1 MNSIT
6 VMLKEV
12 ETLTSQILDN
22 NYTSENISR
31 LSELLRSSK
40 HARKRYSELTIQDS
54 LLHWELVDCENT
66 IELTSSKSNILN
78 FPLISS
84 IAAAIV
90 ALFGVWWFHSKD
102 KNLSVM
108 VEEVSEFD
116 NESALSSISTPFD
129 SPIQMESSKFS
140 RKLEDAPLKLPFDSR
155 LATAKTAET
164 DAHYGLRIL
173 REGKN
178 FGEGGV
184 VEFNG
189 KFSSWKRSEHLSVP
203 TENGVM
209 PKFGDHMLKFSS
221 MKVDVHSQ
229 TAETSEM
236 LQVVDVRKLNLG
248 IENINAQLQTI
259 LYFNKGE
266 GLVGDSTE
274 FALSIHAISSDE
286 NNENSSI
293 GHKEFNI
300 ESDVNPSTWEEIQQD
315 FDIPTG
321 TEFVI
326 VSMSA
331 RKEGSNA
338 LLPDVGGHYADGLSL
353 NLLIDG
359 ENVIGP
365 L

>member
-1 MNSIT
+1 MNSYTAI
-6 VMLKEV
+6 LKEV
-12 ETLTSQILDN
+12 EILTSQILDN
-22 NYTSENISR
+22 NYTSENLSR
-31 LSELLRSSK
+31 LSQLLKSSK
-40 HARKRYSELTIQDS
+40 YARKRYSELTIQDS

-66 IELTSSKSNILN
+66 TALKNSKSNILN

-102 KNLSVM
+102 KNLSVT
-108 VEEVSEFD
+108 VEEVSDFHSD
-116 NESALSSISTPFD
+116 TDLSLHSAAFV

-140 RKLEDAPLKLPFDSR
+140 RKLEDSAFKLPFNSR
-155 LATAKTAET
+155 LANAKN
-164 DAHYGLRIL
+164 DAHYGLEIL

-189 KFSSWKRSEHLSVP
+189 RFSSWKRSEHLSVP

-209 PKFGDHMLKFSS
+209 PKFGDNMLKFSS
-221 MKVDVHSQ
+221 LKVDVHSQ
-229 TAETSEM
+229 TAQTSEM
-236 LQVVDVRKLNLG
+236 LQVVDVRNLNLG
-248 IENINAQLQTI
+248 VENINAQLQTS
-259 LYFNKGE
+259 LYFNKSE

-274 FALSIHAISSDE
+274 FALYIHAISSDE

-315 FDIPTG
+315 FVLPTG

-353 NLLIDG
+353 SLLIDG
-359 ENVIGP
+359 ENVVGP

>member
-1 MNSIT
+1 MNSYT
-6 VMLKEV
+6 DMLKEV

-22 NYTSENISR
+22 NYTSENLSR
-31 LSELLRSSK
+31 LSQLLKSSK
-40 HARKRYSELTIQDS
+40 DARKRYSELTIQDS

-66 IELTSSKSNILN
+66 TELKTSKSNILN

-108 VEEVSEFD
+108 VEEVSDFD
-116 NESALSSISTPFD
+116 NDTASSLSFAPID
-129 SPIQMESSKFS
+129 SPTQMVSSKFS
-140 RKLEDAPLKLPFDSR
+140 RELEETSYKMSFNSR
-155 LATAKTAET
+155 LANAKN
-164 DAHYGLRIL
+164 DAQYGLKIL

-236 LQVVDVRKLNLG
+236 LQVVDVRNLNLG
-248 IENINAQLQTI
+248 VENINAQLQTS

-266 GLVGDSTE
+266 GLVSDSTE
-274 FALSIHAISSDE
+274 FALSIHAISSDG

-293 GHKEFNI
+293 GHKQFNI

-315 FDIPTG
+315 FVLPTG

-338 LLPDVGGHYADGLSL
+338 LLPDIGGHYADGLSL

-359 ENVIGP
+359 ESVIGP

>member
-1 MNSIT
+1 MNSYT
-6 VMLKEV
+6 AMLKEV
-12 ETLTSQILDN
+12 ETLTSKILDN
-22 NYTSENISR
+22 DYTSENLSR
-31 LSELLRSSK
+31 LSQLLKSSK
-40 HARKRYSELTIQDS
+40 DARKRYSELTIQDS
-54 LLHWELVDCENT
+54 LLHWELVDCVNSAEFKT
-66 IELTSSKSNILN
+66 SKSNILN

-108 VEEVSEFD
+108 VEEISDID
-116 NESALSSISTPFD
+116 NDTALSLNSTPFD
-129 SPIQMESSKFS
+129 SSIQMESSKFS
-140 RKLEDAPLKLPFDSR
+140 RKLEDATYKLPFNSR
-155 LATAKTAET
+155 LANAKN
-164 DAHYGLRIL
+164 DAHYGLKIL

-236 LQVVDVRKLNLG
+236 LQVVDVRNLNLSV
-248 IENINAQLQTI
+248 ENINAQLQTS

-315 FDIPTG
+315 FVLPTG

-359 ENVIGP
+359 ENVVGP

>member
-1 MNSIT
+1 MNSNST
-6 VMLKEV
+6 MFREV
-12 ETLTSQILDN
+12 EVLTSKILDD
-22 NYTSENISR
+22 NYTSENLTR
-31 LSELLRSSK
+31 LSQLLKSSK
-40 HARKRYSELTIQDS
+40 QARQRYSELTILDS
-54 LLHWELVDCENT
+54 LLHWELVDCEKPV
-66 IELTSSKSNILN
+66 EFRSSKNNIFN
-78 FPLISS
+78 FPLLSS

-90 ALFGVWWFHSKD
+90 ALFGVWWFHTKD
-102 KNLSVM
+102 KKLSVI
-108 VEEVSEFD
+108 VEESVDFN
-116 NESALSSISTPFD
+116 NETAFSSSSVLSGAPAQT
-129 SPIQMESSKFS
+129 ESSKYNLE
-140 RKLEDAPLKLPFDSR
+140 LEDTLLKLPFNSR
-155 LATAKTAET
+155 LANSEKSKN
-164 DAHYGLRIL
+164 DAHYGLKVL
-173 REGKN
+173 REGKT

-189 KFSSWKRSEHLSVP
+189 KFASWKRSEHIAVP

-209 PKFGDHMLKFSS
+209 PKSGERMLKFSS

-236 LQVVDVRKLNLG
+236 LQVVDVRNLNLG
-248 IENINAQLQTI
+248 VENINAQLQTS
-259 LYFNKGE
+259 LYFNKSE

-315 FDIPTG
+315 FVLPTG

-359 ENVIGP
+359 ENVVGP

>member
-1 MNSIT
+1 
-6 VMLKEV
+6 LK
-12 ETLTSQILDN
+12 
-22 NYTSENISR
+22 
-31 LSELLRSSK
+31 
-40 HARKRYSELTIQDS
+40 
-54 LLHWELVDCENT
+54 
-66 IELTSSKSNILN
+66 
-78 FPLISS
+78 
-84 IAAAIV
+84 
-90 ALFGVWWFHSKD
+90 
-102 KNLSVM
+102 
-108 VEEVSEFD
+108 
-116 NESALSSISTPFD
+116 
-129 SPIQMESSKFS
+129 
-140 RKLEDAPLKLPFDSR
+140 
-155 LATAKTAET
+155 
-164 DAHYGLRIL
+164 IL

-209 PKFGDHMLKFSS
+209 PKFGDQMLKFSS

-236 LQVVDVRKLNLG
+236 LQVVDVRNLNLG
-248 IENINAQLQTI
+248 VEKINAQLQTS

-315 FDIPTG
+315 FVLPTG

-338 LLPDVGGHYADGLSL
+338 LLPDIDGHYADGLSL

-359 ENVIGP
+359 ESVIGP

>member
-1 MNSIT
+1 MNSYT
-6 VMLKEV
+6 AMLKEV
-12 ETLTSQILDN
+12 ETLTSKILDN
-22 NYTSENISR
+22 DYTSENLSR
-31 LSELLRSSK
+31 LSQLLKSSK
-40 HARKRYSELTIQDS
+40 DARKRYSELTIQDS

-66 IELTSSKSNILN
+66 TELKTSKSNILN

-102 KNLSVM
+102 KDLSVM
-108 VEEVSEFD
+108 VEEISDID
-116 NESALSSISTPFD
+116 NDTALSLNSTPFD
-129 SPIQMESSKFS
+129 SSIQMESSKFS
-140 RKLEDAPLKLPFDSR
+140 RKLEDATYKLPFNSR
-155 LATAKTAET
+155 LANAIN
-164 DAHYGLRIL
+164 DAHYGLKIL

-236 LQVVDVRKLNLG
+236 LQVVDVRNLNLG
-248 IENINAQLQTI
+248 IENISAQLQTS
-259 LYFNKGE
+259 LYFNKSE

-315 FDIPTG
+315 FVLPTG

-359 ENVIGP
+359 ENVVGP

>member
-1 MNSIT
+1 MNSNSP
-6 VMLKEV
+6 MLSEV
-12 ETLTSQILDN
+12 EVLTSKILDD
-22 NYTSENISR
+22 NYTSENLSR
-31 LSELLRSSK
+31 LSQLLKSSK
-40 HARKRYSELTIQDS
+40 QARQRYSELTIQDS
-54 LLHWELVDCENT
+54 LLHWELVDCDKTDEF
-66 IELTSSKSNILN
+66 KSPKNNIIN
-78 FPLISS
+78 FPIISS
-84 IAAAIV
+84 VAAAIV
-90 ALFGVWWFHSKD
+90 ALFGVWWFHTNDRK
-102 KNLSVM
+102 LPVI
-108 VEEVSEFD
+108 VEEASNF
-116 NESALSSISTPFD
+116 NNNSALSLNSV
-129 SPIQMESSKFS
+129 SSGVPAQIEHTKYNLDLGDTS
-140 RKLEDAPLKLPFDSR
+140 LKLPFNSR
-155 LATAKTAET
+155 LANSEKSKN
-164 DAHYGLRIL
+164 DAHYGLKVL
-173 REGKN
+173 REGKT

-189 KFSSWKRSEHLSVP
+189 KFASWKRSEHLAVP

-209 PKFGDHMLKFSS
+209 PESGERMLKFSS

-236 LQVVDVRKLNLG
+236 LQVVDVRNLNLG
-248 IENINAQLQTI
+248 VENINAQLQTS

-266 GLVGDSTE
+266 GLVRDSTE

-293 GHKEFNI
+293 GHKEFNL
-300 ESDVNPSTWEEIQQD
+300 ESDVNPSTWEQVHQD
-315 FDIPTG
+315 FVLPTG

-353 NLLIDG
+353 SLLIDG
-359 ENVIGP
+359 KNVVGP

>member
-1 MNSIT
+1 MNSYT
-6 VMLKEV
+6 DMLKEV
-12 ETLTSQILDN
+12 ETLTSKILDN
-22 NYTSENISR
+22 DYTSENLSR
-31 LSELLRSSK
+31 LSQLLKSSK
-40 HARKRYSELTIQDS
+40 DARKRYSELTIQDS

-66 IELTSSKSNILN
+66 TELKTSKSNILN
-78 FPLISS
+78 FPLFSS

-108 VEEVSEFD
+108 VEEVSDFD
-116 NESALSSISTPFD
+116 NDTSLSLNSTPFD
-129 SPIQMESSKFS
+129 LSIQMELSKFS
-140 RKLEDAPLKLPFDSR
+140 RKLEDATYKLPFSSR
-155 LATAKTAET
+155 LANAKN
-164 DAHYGLRIL
+164 DVHYGLKIL

-236 LQVVDVRKLNLG
+236 LQVVDVRNLNLSV
-248 IENINAQLQTI
+248 ENINAQLQTS

-315 FDIPTG
+315 FVLPTG

-359 ENVIGP
+359 ENVVGP

>member
-1 MNSIT
+1 MNSYT
-6 VMLKEV
+6 AMLKEV
-12 ETLTSQILDN
+12 ETLTSKILDN
-22 NYTSENISR
+22 DYTSENLSR
-31 LSELLRSSK
+31 LSQLLKSSK
-40 HARKRYSELTIQDS
+40 DARKRYSELTIQDS

-66 IELTSSKSNILN
+66 TELKTSKSNILN

-108 VEEVSEFD
+108 VEEVSDFD
-116 NESALSSISTPFD
+116 NDTSISLNSTPLD
-129 SPIQMESSKFS
+129 LSMQMESSKFS
-140 RKLEDAPLKLPFDSR
+140 RKLEDATFNLPFSSR
-155 LATAKTAET
+155 LANAKN
-164 DAHYGLRIL
+164 DAHYGLKIL

-236 LQVVDVRKLNLG
+236 LQVVDVRNLNLSV
-248 IENINAQLQTI
+248 ENINAQLQTS

-315 FDIPTG
+315 FVLPTG

-359 ENVIGP
+359 ENVVGP

>member
-1 MNSIT
+1 MNSYT
-6 VMLKEV
+6 DMLKEV

-22 NYTSENISR
+22 NYTSENLSR
-31 LSELLRSSK
+31 LSQLLKSSK
-40 HARKRYSELTIQDS
+40 DARKRYSELTIQDS

-66 IELTSSKSNILN
+66 TELKTSKSNILN

-108 VEEVSEFD
+108 VEEVSDFD
-116 NESALSSISTPFD
+116 NDIASSLSFAPID
-129 SPIQMESSKFS
+129 SPTQMVSSKFS
-140 RKLEDAPLKLPFDSR
+140 RELEETSYKMSFNSR
-155 LATAKTAET
+155 LANAKN
-164 DAHYGLRIL
+164 DAQYGLKIL

-236 LQVVDVRKLNLG
+236 LQVVDVRNLNLG
-248 IENINAQLQTI
+248 VENINAQLQTS

-266 GLVGDSTE
+266 GLVSDSTE
-274 FALSIHAISSDE
+274 FALSIHAISSDG

-293 GHKEFNI
+293 GHKQFNI

-315 FDIPTG
+315 FVLPTG

-338 LLPDVGGHYADGLSL
+338 LLPDIGGHYADGLSL

-359 ENVIGP
+359 ESVIGP